1 VVKLVLFDVDGTL
14 IRTQGAGIKAFERT
28 FASEFKLSG
37 ATDGVEF
44 AGRTDPSIVREV
56 FDQCKIEPSPENF
69 KRFFGTYVFWL
80 DHLLSKTNGGIC
92 VGVWNFINGL
102 MSMPVPPMLGLL
114 TGNIRLGA
122 EIKLRY
128 FHLWEQFQTGAFG
141 DDDENRDHLAGL
153 AQKRASSK
161 LGAALSGSEILVVGD
176 TPLDIQC
183 ARAIQAKVIAVGTG
197 GYTLDELKPFKA
209 DWLVANLSEVN
220 ATAVCGA

>member
-1 VVKLVLFDVDGTL
+1 MVKLVLFDVDGTL

-28 FASEFKLSG
+28 FASEFKLAG
-37 ATDGVEF
+37 ATDGIEF

-56 FDQCKIEPSPENF
+56 FGKFKIEPTPENF
-69 KRFFGTYVFWL
+69 KRFFGTYAFWL

-102 MSMPVPPMLGLL
+102 MAMPVPPMLGLL

-128 FHLWEQFQTGAFG
+128 FHVWDQFQIGAFG
-141 DDDENRDHLAGL
+141 DDDENRDRLAVL
-153 AQKRASSK
+153 AQKRASEK
-161 LGAALSGSEILVVGD
+161 LGVNLAGSEILVVGD

-197 GYTLDELKPFKA
+197 GYTMDELKPFKA
-209 DWLVANLSEVN
+209 DWLVSNLSEL
-220 ATAVCGA
+220 TAPVVCGA